1 MRDRSKDRSRSPYRE
16 TLTAAC
22 QQAAHKMREFR
33 QCISL
38 NKAGSLGR
46 FFDPERKPNG
56 GDVFVLLSDL

>member
-1 MRDRSKDRSRSPYRE
+1 
-16 TLTAAC
+16 
-22 QQAAHKMREFR
+22 
-33 QCISL
+33 L